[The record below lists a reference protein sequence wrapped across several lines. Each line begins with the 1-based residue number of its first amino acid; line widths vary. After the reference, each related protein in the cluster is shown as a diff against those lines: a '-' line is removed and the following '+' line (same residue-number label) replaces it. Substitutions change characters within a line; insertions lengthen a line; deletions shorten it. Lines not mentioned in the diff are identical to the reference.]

1 MAKYIKSAP
10 FPVPPIGTKII
21 GTKDGLTS
29 TLIELTKVEEHVSDG
44 TYRDYVMV
52 SVKNDNLTDVFLF
65 DVDQDYQIDR
75 NYITSNESSMNLLTL
90 YMMAIQSNYNLNEF
104 IVELVKKFKSDFGY
118 SDVVM
123 VNNKKGAI
131 N

>member
-1 MAKYIKSAP
+1 MAKQIKPAP

-21 GTKDGLTS
+21 GSKNGFTS
-29 TLIELTKVEEHVSDG
+29 TLIELTKVEEHVPDG

-65 DVDQDYQIDR
+65 DVDQDYQLDR
-75 NYITSNESSMNLLTL
+75 NYIASNEDSMNLLTF

-104 IVELVKKFKSDFGY
+104 VVELVKKFKADFGY

-123 VNNKKGAI
+123 VGNKKGAD
-131 N
+131 